1 MSKSKDQDK
10 NAEAAPLHE
19 TQDAILARHSA
30 GTIKR
35 YVFPKGTILFQKGE
49 VRQCAFLIDKGQVR
63 IVGND
68 ESGEDKTLCVLGEEE
83 IFGELALIDNSPRTA
98 TAIAETDVEIFVI
111 PRDALHARTKGLDP
125 IVSLLISLLVER
137 YRVTRIHLP
146 ESIKQG
152 SLDDFIRKVYRKGQ
166 LPEAVLRFADS
177 SEQREVARREL
188 QLEQELRVG
197 LEQRQFVPVL
207 QPIVSLPD
215 RKLAGFET
223 LIRWEHPEKG
233 MIFPDQFI
241 PIAER
246 TGLVRQLDRL
256 MLRRACE
263 ILPEMNKAAGRDLFI
278 SVNFSGIN
286 FGTYGI
292 VREVEDILKESD
304 VNPANIKIE
313 ITESALIGDPE
324 KAQNVLASFQEMGVS
339 VALDDF
345 GTGYSSLGYLHQFA
359 IDDLKID
366 RSFVA
371 KLHDDKRSIDIVKA
385 IIGLAKTFD
394 LNIIAEGIEQEK
406 DIDVLSALD
415 CDMAQGYFFAKP
427 LPLDEAMALAAKK

>member
-1 MSKSKDQDK
+1 MTNDPLIHNP
-10 NAEAAPLHE
+10 NAPTE
-19 TQDAILARHSA
+19 TQDAILARSSTHHIKRHVFPA
-30 GTIKR
+30 GT
-35 YVFPKGTILFQKGE
+35 VLFKKGE
-49 VRQCAFLIDKGQVR
+49 MRQCAFLIDKGRVN

-68 ESGEDKTLCVLGEEE
+68 EGGEDKLLCVLGEEE

-98 TAIAETDVEIFVI
+98 TAVTETECEIFVI
-111 PRDALHARTKGLDP
+111 PRDALNERTKGLDP

-137 YRVTRIHLP
+137 YRITRIHLP

-152 SLDDFIRKVYRKGQ
+152 SLDDFIRKVYKKGQ
-166 LPEAVLRFADS
+166 VPDAVLRFSDS
-177 SEQREVARREL
+177 AAQREMARKEL
-188 QLEQELRVG
+188 QLEQELRAG
-197 LEQRQFVPVL
+197 LEGEQFVPVL
-207 QPIVSLPD
+207 QPIFTLPD
-215 RKLAGFET
+215 RKLAGFEA

-233 MIFPDQFI
+233 MVFPDDFI

-246 TGLVRQLDRL
+246 TGLVKLLDRM
-256 MLRRACE
+256 MLEKACAV
-263 ILPEMNKAAGRDLFI
+263 LPEINKASDSELFV

-286 FGTYGI
+286 FGTYNI
-292 VREVEDILKESD
+292 VRVVEDIIGKSD
-304 VNPANIKIE
+304 IKPSQIKIE

-324 KAQNVLASFQEMGVS
+324 QAQKALTGFQDLGVS

-371 KLHDDKRSIDIVKA
+371 QIHESDRSVDIVKA
-385 IIGLAKTFD
+385 IIGLAKNFD
-394 LNIIAEGIEQEK
+394 LHVIAEGIEQEE
-406 DIDVLSALD
+406 DIKILNILG

-427 LPLDEAMALAAKK
+427 LPVADALEFIKKSA

>member
-1 MSKSKDQDK
+1 MTKKAKQK
-10 NAEAAPLHE
+10 EFIE

-35 YVFPKGTILFQKGE
+35 YVFPAGTVLFQKGE
-49 VRQCAFLIDKGQVR
+49 TRQCAFLIDKGKVK

-68 ESGEDKTLCVLGEEE
+68 EGGEDKLLCMLDEEE

-98 TAIAETDVEIFVI
+98 TAVTETEAEIFVI
-111 PRDALHARTKGLDP
+111 PRDALYERTKGLDP

-137 YRVTRIHLP
+137 YRITRIHLP

-152 SLDDFIRKVYRKGQ
+152 SLDDFIRKVYKKGQ
-166 LPEAVLRFADS
+166 VPDAVLRFADS
-177 SEQREVARREL
+177 AELRELARKEL
-188 QLEQELRVG
+188 QLEQELRVA
-197 LEQRQFVPVL
+197 LEKRQFVPML
-207 QPIVSLPD
+207 QPIVSLGD
-215 RKLAGFET
+215 RSLKGFET

-233 MIFPDQFI
+233 MIFPDDFI

-246 TGLVRQLDRL
+246 TGLVQYLDRM
-256 MLRRACE
+256 MLEQACLL
-263 ILPEMNKAAGRDLFI
+263 LPEFNKMTDEKLFI

-286 FGTYGI
+286 FGTYNV
-292 VREVEDILKESD
+292 VRVVEDILKDTKADPSQ
-304 VNPANIKIE
+304 IKIE

-324 KAQNVLASFQEMGVS
+324 QAQKVLKAFEEMGLTI
-339 VALDDF
+339 ALDDF

-371 KLHDDKRSIDIVKA
+371 QLHHDNRSIDIVKA
-385 IIGLAKTFD
+385 IIGLAKNFD
-394 LNIIAEGIEQEK
+394 LNIVAEGIEEEA
-406 DIDVLSALD
+406 DIKILHAMG

-427 LPLDEAMALAAKK
+427 LSIEDAKAYIKNSA